1 MPIPADPPGSRHVP
15 VLLDETLA
23 GLALQ
28 PNARVIDGTL
38 GGGGHAAAIL
48 AQLGPAGHVL
58 GMDADPAA
66 VQRVNQRLGK
76 AVEDGRL
83 RVVQGNFEQMREVA
97 EAHEFLP
104 VDGIL
109 LDLGTSS
116 FQLETAARGFSF
128 QQDGPLDMRFDL
140 SDGPGAGPSAAELV
154 NTLPEVELADVIY
167 RYGEERRSRR
177 IAREIVAARKQGQVE
192 TTAQLAELVEQAV
205 GGRRGARLHPAT
217 RTFQALR
224 IAVNRELEQLA
235 QTLPQT
241 LDLLADGG
249 RLAVISFHSLEDR
262 IVKQW
267 MQAEAR
273 DSVPDPGSLYGH
285 RERTPTLRL
294 LARKP
299 ISPSEAEQ
307 RGNPRSRSAKL
318 RLAER
323 INRSD

>member
-1 MPIPADPPGSRHVP
+1 MPIPADPPGSHHVP
-15 VLLDETLA
+15 VLLDETLT
-23 GLALQ
+23 GLALR
-28 PNARVIDGTL
+28 PNSRVIDGTL

-48 AQLGPAGHVL
+48 AQLGPAGKML
-58 GMDADPAA
+58 GLDADPAA
-66 VQRVNQRLGK
+66 VQRVQQRLAE
-76 AVEDGRL
+76 AVANGRL
-83 RVVQGNFEQMREVA
+83 RVAQANFEQMREVA
-97 EAHEFLP
+97 EAHDFSP

-140 SDGPGAGPSAAELV
+140 SEGPSAAELV
-154 NTLPEVELADVIY
+154 NTLPEAELADVIY

-177 IAREIVAARKQGQVE
+177 IAREIVAARTQRPVE
-192 TTAQLAELVEQAV
+192 TTAQLAELVERAV

-224 IAVNRELEQLA
+224 IAVNRELEQLER
-235 QTLPQT
+235 TLPQT

-267 MQAEAR
+267 MQSEAR
-273 DSVPDPGSLYGH
+273 ESVPDPGSLYGH

-299 ISPSEAEQ
+299 IAPGEAEQ
-307 RGNPRSRSAKL
+307 RENPRSRSAKL

-323 INRSD
+323 INRSS